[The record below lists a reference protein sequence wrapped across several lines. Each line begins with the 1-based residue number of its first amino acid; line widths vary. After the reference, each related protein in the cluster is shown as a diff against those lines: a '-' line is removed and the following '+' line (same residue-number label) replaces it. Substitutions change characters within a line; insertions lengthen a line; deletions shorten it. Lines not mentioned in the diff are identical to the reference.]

1 MKYFYKLFNKPH
13 CINCKIE
20 IDYYNDSGNPYL
32 IYIIGKGKYN
42 KKYYCIECFKKLLE

>member
-32 IYIIGKGKYN
+32 IYIN
-42 KKYYCIECFKKLLE
+42 K